1 MNNRLNI
8 QDIALL
14 LAERVDRDK
23 ADTELFLRA
32 LIEEVTEGVCADHQ
46 VKVRG
51 LGTFKVILVEERE
64 SVHVN
69 TGERFLIPAHPKFT
83 FLPDKELREQVNRP
97 FSIFETTELNDG
109 VTFSDIEEP
118 AETEP
123 AVTPIET
130 AEPPQPVPVP
140 VAESEPEP
148 ESGSVEPARVPVS
161 VAPVAESLAEPVAR
175 SEEVSTSQRERWIL
189 AAVICGL
196 MAVVAAVFFYIGR
209 NNWHPAPVAPAME
222 EPLPVPSLPVDSM
235 RMNTLSVRTDSAH
248 VELDSVA
255 SSRPVSLG
263 EERIRRGDRLT
274 EFALKYYG
282 SKLFWVYIYQH
293 NKSVIEDPNNVPIG
307 TRIEL
312 PAPELYG
319 IDAKSRASREK
330 AAALQREILTKE

>member
-14 LAERVDRDK
+14 LAERVGRDK

-118 AETEP
+118 A
-123 AVTPIET
+123 
-130 AEPPQPVPVP
+130 PVP
-140 VAESEPEP
+140 A
-148 ESGSVEPARVPVS
+148 S

-196 MAVVAAVFFYIGR
+196 MAVVATVFFYIGR
-209 NNWHPAPVAPAME
+209 NNWHPAPMTPAME
-222 EPLPVPSLPVDSM
+222 EPLPAPSLPVDSM
-235 RMNTLSVRTDSAH
+235 RMDTLSVRTDSAH
-248 VELDSVA
+248 VEPDSVA